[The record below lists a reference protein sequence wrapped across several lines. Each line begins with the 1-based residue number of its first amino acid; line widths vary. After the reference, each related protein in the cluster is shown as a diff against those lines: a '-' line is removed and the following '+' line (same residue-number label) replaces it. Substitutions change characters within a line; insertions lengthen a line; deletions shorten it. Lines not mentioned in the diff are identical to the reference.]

1 MWIVWIYDYQRKNDV
16 GLLFDFL
23 KNLGSKSSKTII
35 VGTKKIQFFLLI
47 KIAYLVQIVKKLQPS
62 NPFLNWLFLGQKLI
76 KCICWFFSIKNLPC
90 DMFRLFSKCF
100 IIKCVISVKIHL
112 ECINTTKSHMVSY
125 VLFQTQEKQR
135 TKNPFV
141 CESNLNRNSTKHMSN
156 FCY

>member
-76 KCICWFFSIKNLPC
+76 RCICWFFSIKNLPC

-100 IIKCVISVKIHL
+100 IIKCVISIKIHL
-112 ECINTTKSHMVSY
+112 ECINTTKSHIHF
-125 VLFQTQEKQR
+125 LNAFPN
-135 TKNPFV
+135 TKKTENKEPVV
-141 CESNLNRNSTKHMSN
+141 CESNLNRNSTKHTSN
-156 FCY
+156 LCY